1 MSKAVTAGPA
11 SLLQYCV
18 PPPGGR
24 AGQAACAG
32 CTNAA
37 TSGTVGTI
45 ARRYQPF
52 FGGSTLRAL
61 LGLLLVIAAPISI
74 VAWLAEPV
82 AAQQANPD
90 AANPYNLPATNFGA
104 GVPKSV
110 PGFSASPGF
119 AHAPVPVN
127 PQYPEATVVGQQVCT
142 ACHRQ
147 ETGHFLYTLHAL
159 GMNVALAA
167 DPKTPTCEACHGPGS
182 GHVETPGKPGTIIA
196 FTHDGGTP
204 VALQTSSCLGC
215 HSGGQRDHWRG
226 SVHQRND
233 LSCSD
238 CHNPMA
244 KFSGEGL
251 LARRSI
257 SEICAT
263 CHADVRQQF
272 NRRSHMPLPEG
283 QLSCADCHNPHGTIN
298 AALLK
303 TDTVNETCYQCHA
316 EKRGPMLFEHAP
328 VRDSCLNCHTPHG
341 SNQQALLVAP
351 IPFLCQQCHS
361 HVRHPNDLF
370 TTSSLANG
378 PAADERLMARGCISC
393 HAQVH
398 GSNHPS
404 GPRLHR

>member
-1 MSKAVTAGPA
+1 MRAFVG
-11 SLLQYCV
+11 LLLI
-18 PPPGGR
+18 
-24 AGQAACAG
+24 
-32 CTNAA
+32 AA
-37 TSGTVGTI
+37 TSV
-45 ARRYQPF
+45 
-52 FGGSTLRAL
+52 L
-61 LGLLLVIAAPISI
+61 LAG
-74 VAWLAEPV
+74 WLTEPV
-82 AAQQANPD
+82 AAQQANPGVS
-90 AANPYNLPATNFGA
+90 NPYNLPETNLGA
-104 GVPKSV
+104 GSAHRR
-110 PGFSASPGF
+110 PGASAPRGF

-127 PQYPEATVVGQQVCT
+127 PLHPEATAVGQQVCT
-142 ACHRQ
+142 ACHQR
-147 ETGHFLYTLHAL
+147 ENDHFTHTLHAL
-159 GMNVALAA
+159 GMNAAFAA

-182 GHVETPGKPGTIIA
+182 SHVAAPGRPGTIIA
-196 FTHDGGTP
+196 FTRGGGTP
-204 VALQTSSCLGC
+204 VAAQTAGCLGC
-215 HSGGQRDHWRG
+215 HSGGQRDHWLG

-244 KFSGEGL
+244 KFSAEGL
-251 LARRSI
+251 LARQSI
-257 SEICAT
+257 SETCAS
-263 CHADVRQQF
+263 CHQDIRQQF

-298 AALLK
+298 VSLLK

-370 TTSSLANG
+370 TRSSLANG